1 MKCPFCGHLDTNVRD
16 SRQTEDGSSIRR
28 RRECPACSA
37 RFTTFERAQLRDL
50 IVLKSDGDR
59 QPFERE
65 KILRS
70 MSIALRKRP
79 VKGEQIEKIADSIQ
93 RQLETQGDS
102 EITTQLIGEKVMRA
116 LAGLDQIAYVR
127 YASVYKN
134 FKETNDFNEF
144 LDEINQMRELD

>member
-1 MKCPFCGHLDTNVRD
+1 MKCPFCGHTESNVRD

-79 VKGEQIEKIADSIQ
+79 IKSDQIEKIADSIQ
-93 RQLETQGDS
+93 RQLETTGES

-127 YASVYKN
+127 YASVYRN

-144 LDEINQMRELD
+144 LDEINQLREG